1 MRSKLN
7 WIYNLEG
14 GNPLVWRSMKTTCYK
29 GSLTLLSEV
38 SMGKMIYGKGVEIQP
53 PPERYSH
60 SLAVNHETFVYLMT
74 LVIK

>member
-1 MRSKLN
+1 MRAKLN
-7 WIYNLEG
+7 WIFTLEG

-53 PPERYSH
+53 PQ
-60 SLAVNHETFVYLMT
+60 NGT
-74 LVIK
+74 VIHWLLTMRPLCIL